1 MRIKSIILLAALVMS
16 LVTPPFGLMG
26 ARAEGT
32 IARQAAIDPKLQ
44 AVLANSTSPVEVIV
58 TFRGKGAPA
67 EANLNLLKSAG
78 IQKGLTFR
86 ALPMAGVLATA
97 EQINQLAASPDV
109 QSIYLNQQ
117 LSYENDTATA
127 LTGVDKTRTDADMT
141 KLNGGLPV
149 SGKGIGVLIN
159 DSGVDG
165 THNDLKYNEHL
176 VQNVAGAANLHAID
190 TFLPVTYAEDVPNT
204 DSTGGHGT
212 HVAGIVG
219 GTGAMSNGKYEG
231 VAPGADLIGYGSG
244 AALFMLD
251 TLGGFDYALTHQFQY
266 NIRVVTNSWG
276 NTGDVGTPFDP
287 NDPTNIATYEL
298 YKRGVAV
305 VFSAGNSGPGEDTI
319 TGNFKKAPWVIT
331 VAAGD
336 KQGRLA
342 DFSSRGM
349 KDRKGS
355 VMIEGTMYTW
365 EDRPTFTAPG
375 VDIVSTRVIAPVSS
389 LAPTD
394 DVNLEPAYIP
404 YYTTMSG
411 TSMAA
416 PHAAGI
422 VALMLDANP
431 ALSPDEVKQI
441 LQETATNIPGGEA
454 WETGAGYVNAYATVD
469 ASFQQGTY
477 GKTVNLLRNFN
488 SDAKVSATSSSF
500 TVDYNPVAG
509 SSNRYAF
516 TVPAGQ
522 SELVARINA
531 YGIEETTGN
540 PINLVLIGPDGTEY
554 SSGISVLFAL
564 YPDRTVS
571 VTTPQAGNWTVQL
584 RGLQGA
590 AGLPEQVQG
599 TLTFKMANGF
609 TGLNDIAGHPAA
621 EAIKLGV
628 SERLLDGYAD
638 GSFKPNQ
645 ALTRVELAQYLT
657 MGAEIR
663 QASGSTLSF
672 ADVKREDLPFVRA
685 VTAKG
690 AALRD
695 ASHLQNGVMLA
706 TENGNFAPKKEVTR
720 LDLAYALV
728 QSLGLQEEAVQ
739 RNQQTLTVQYG
750 DQRLLIED
758 AANIPE
764 QLRGYVQLALD
775 LNILNAYFSVTQG
788 PYDLSPTVHAVFN
801 PAQKVT
807 RGDYAVAISRF
818 FSAFLAP

>member
-1 MRIKSIILLAALVMS
+1 MRFKSSIMLMALILS
-16 LVTPPFGLMG
+16 LVSTFFAVNG
-26 ARAEGT
+26 AKAET
-32 IARQAAIDPKLQ
+32 VTSTQAAVDSKVTE
-44 AVLANSTSPVEVIV
+44 ALANATSPVEVIV
-58 TFRGKGAPA
+58 TFHGQGAPTDSDLA
-67 EANLNLLKSAG
+67 LLKSVG

-86 ALPMAGVLATA
+86 ALPMVGILASA
-97 EQINQLAASPDV
+97 DQINQLAARPEV
-109 QSIYLNQQ
+109 RSIYLNQK
-117 LSYENDTATA
+117 LEYENYVATA
-127 LTGVDKTRTDADMT
+127 MTGVDKTRTDANMT

-165 THNDLKYNEHL
+165 THNDLKYNGHL

-190 TFLPVTYAEDVPNT
+190 SFLPITYVEDVPNT

-251 TLGGFDYALTHQFQY
+251 TLGGFDYALTHQAQY
-266 NIRVVTNSWG
+266 NIRVATNSWG
-276 NTGDVGTPFDP
+276 NTSDVGKPFDP

-298 YKRGVAV
+298 YKRDVVV

-319 TGNFKKAPWVIT
+319 TGNFKKAPWVVT

-355 VMIEGTMYTW
+355 VTIEGTAYTW
-365 EDRPTFTAPG
+365 EDRPTVTAPG
-375 VDIVSTRVIAPVSS
+375 TKIVSTRVIAPVSS
-389 LAPTD
+389 LGATD
-394 DVNLEPAYIP
+394 DANLEPAYIP

-416 PHAAGI
+416 PHVAGI
-422 VALMLDANP
+422 AAMMLDANP
-431 ALSPDEVKQI
+431 SLSPDEVKQI
-441 LQETATNIPGGEA
+441 LQETATNVPGGEA
-454 WETGAGYVNAYATVD
+454 WEVGAGYVNSYAAVD
-469 ASFQQGTY
+469 SSFQQGKY
-477 GKTVNLLRNFN
+477 GKTVNLFRKFN
-488 SDAKVSATSSSF
+488 SSAKVSATSSTF
-500 TVDYNPVAG
+500 AVDYNPATG
-509 SSNRYAF
+509 TSNRF
-516 TVPAGQ
+516 GFPVPAGQ

-540 PINLVLIGPDGTEY
+540 PINLVLIAPDGNEY

-571 VTTPQAGNWTVQL
+571 VTSPTPGSWTLEL
-584 RGLQGA
+584 RGLRGA
-590 AGLPEQVQG
+590 AALPEKANG
-599 TLTFKMANGF
+599 TLTFKAANGF
-609 TGLNDIAGHPAA
+609 AGLNDIAGHPA
-621 EAIKLGV
+621 EDAIKLAV
-628 SERLLDGYAD
+628 SERLVDGYAD

-645 ALTRVELAQYLT
+645 ALTRLELANYLT

-663 QASGSTLSF
+663 QATGSTLSF
-672 ADVKREDLPFVRA
+672 SDVKRDDLPFVLA
-685 VTAKG
+685 VTGKG

-695 ASHLQNGVMLA
+695 MFQTQNGVMLPA
-706 TENGNFAPKKEVTR
+706 ANGTFAPKKEVTR
-720 LDLAYALV
+720 LDLAYSLV
-728 QSLGLQEEAVQ
+728 QSLGLQEEAMA
-739 RNQQTLTVQYG
+739 RNATNLTVQYG
-750 DQRLLIED
+750 DQRLPIED
-758 AANIPE
+758 TSDIPE

-775 LNILNAYFSVTQG
+775 MNILNAYFTITQG
-788 PYDLSPTVHAVFN
+788 PYDLVPTVHASFK
-801 PAQKVT
+801 PTAKVT
-807 RGDYAVAISRF
+807 RGDYAVAVTRF
-818 FSAFLAP
+818 FSAYLMN